1 MTGLAGE
8 IMTVQLA
15 EGLTLPT
22 LPALRIPVIYDIP
35 DAPVLRVD
43 VGPLEVIGP
52 PAEPADE
59 IPAPA
64 TPALTGTL
72 NIPIENIT
80 LPTESLILSATI
92 ALMETDITPPVD
104 AVYLQGAINLLS
116 SDIAAPPLPIPLQG
130 VINADLNKTFTEP
143 IALAGVINATVNIP
157 DLPEGFVDVGEIEVI
172 GPPDDPIPTPPDTA
186 ESIPGIIN
194 AELNKLFSEPV
205 QIAGV
210 VNARANIAAASGG
223 TTPFREGEEDPENEM
238 LDIGN
243 LTGEIDSLS
252 ISDEVKA
259 LLEPVLL
266 DGEINATL
274 VKLFSEPVIIDGI
287 INAQINYATGATFDQ
302 GGGGG
307 GEGGSVPGG
316 GQQAPNIGNFNPQT
330 PGDQPQQG
338 GFNFNP
344 QGGLFANRNAG
355 GGGGGNAIQ
364 VTFPASLRNAITGQA
379 GTLKEIQVSQ
389 KEFYQSSI
397 AFFDN
402 AGARGLTTNQHLSG
416 IRRALLSEDAPL
428 VPLATETTLQTLA
441 TETTLL
447 GIAETLNKVQLA
459 TERIADQPLVDQ
471 LIEAGV
477 AFPNDPNDPTNAAF
491 TESPIPNILG
501 RGGITQFAASDAIQQ
516 QFPVDLLQIGS
527 EELPGFFNVVNTA
540 EIAEILAPTEDLLG
554 SAGNPSF
561 TQIMNFPETQKVEI
575 TNETLNVQGQV
586 DANITNEVGV
596 RQVGTFAVTQTGAW
610 VMQLAGGG
618 TIPVRVVGGRME
630 VDIASGLEGLA
641 IELDEVEVGLRAL
654 GAI

>member
-266 DGEINATL
+266 DGEINATI

-287 INAQINYATGATFDQ
+287 INAQINYATGASFDQ
-302 GGGGG
+302 GGGAGG
-307 GEGGSVPGG
+307 GEGGSAPGG

-330 PGDQPQQG
+330 PGEQPQQG
-338 GFNFNP
+338 GFNLNP
-344 QGGLFANRNAG
+344 QGGLVANRNAGG

-364 VTFPASLRNAITGQA
+364 VTFPASLRNAITDQA
-379 GTLKEIQVSQ
+379 GTLKEIQASQ
-389 KEFYQSSI
+389 KEFYQSSV
-397 AFFDN
+397 AFFDSDSSQ
-402 AGARGLTTNQHLSG
+402 GLTTNQHLSG
-416 IRRALLSEDAPL
+416 IRRALLREDTPL
-428 VPLATETTLQTLA
+428 IPPATETTLQTLA

-447 GIAETLNKVQLA
+447 GIAETLNQVQLA
-459 TERIADQPLVDQ
+459 TERIADAPLVQ
-471 LIEAGV
+471 GLIDAGV

-491 TESPIPNILG
+491 TESPIQDILSQ
-501 RGGITQFAASDAIQQ
+501 GGLELFAGFDAIQKNIA
-516 QFPVDLLQIGS
+516 D
-527 EELPGFFNVVNTA
+527 
-540 EIAEILAPTEDLLG
+540 IAELIAPTPDLLG

-586 DANITNEVGV
+586 DANITNEVSV
-596 RQVGTFAVTQTGAW
+596 RGE
-610 VMQLAGGG
+610 GGC
-618 TIPVRVVGGRME
+618 E
-630 VDIASGLEGLA
+630 CDK
-641 IELDEVEVGLRAL
+641 
-654 GAI
+654 